1 MGVNVLL
8 QLKRKEADP
17 SLILGSGSIWQK
29 IGRAFF
35 SPWIRCFDIFTIRG
49 FAVSHLFFWQAVD
62 AFDACVLQAF
72 YQQFCD
78 CLCHG
83 LLPTFGVFESNRR
96 LREGI
101 PVSLIAHAF
110 VSVLPGLEG
119 LIEID
124 AFGRRD
130 AKSRELLG
138 RNFEVAI
145 DASFAAID
153 DGEGTGFVVVGHG
166 GDDAGGHQGIN
177 SRKLEMQ

>member
-1 MGVNVLL
+1 M
-8 QLKRKEADP
+8 
-17 SLILGSGSIWQK
+17 
-29 IGRAFF
+29 GRAFF
-35 SPWIRCFDIFTIRG
+35 SPRPWNRPIPGRSTPAGKEQPPGTPVLRQPGVGCAFGAPRG
-49 FAVSHLFFWQAVD
+49 WQAVD
-62 AFDACVLQAF
+62 TLDACVLRGF
-72 YQQFCD
+72 HQQFCD
-78 CLCHG
+78 CHCHG
-83 LLPTFGVFESNRR
+83 LLQIFGVFESNRR

-101 PVSLIAHAF
+101 PVSLIAHSF
-110 VSVLPGLEG
+110 VSVLPGLED

-124 AFGRRD
+124 AFGRRA
-130 AKSRELLG
+130 AKCRELLG